1 MHLKQD
7 QVVDAQDIFQICPN
21 NQRVEI
27 QIRTEQMHEV
37 AENGVAAHWAYKEGH
52 EQAPDSRK
60 LEPFTWLQDMI
71 QQLQTGE
78 TAEEFMENTKL
89 ELFNDQVFCFT
100 PKGRLIALPRG
111 ATELDFAYAVHTAI
125 GNSCAGVRIN
135 GRRLPFRTLIKN
147 GDEIE
152 IIRGESRFDLFSVLA
167 RLNELRPLSGK
178 DVR

>member
-1 MHLKQD
+1 
-7 QVVDAQDIFQICPN
+7 
-21 NQRVEI
+21 
-27 QIRTEQMHEV
+27 
-37 AENGVAAHWAYKEGH
+37 
-52 EQAPDSRK
+52 
-60 LEPFTWLQDMI
+60 MI

-111 ATELDFAYAVHTAI
+111 ATALDFAYAVHTAI

-152 IIRGESRFDLFSVLA
+152 IIRGDSNFRMKAGYTTQRRARPRHPSGLA
-167 RLNELRPLSGK
+167 
-178 DVR
+178 